1 MYRRLPLISLL
12 LRLLILF
19 LVAGDGVSTL
29 HRQDA
34 ALYRIALGQ
43 KDLPVRLLFPG
54 EEPRTVR
61 VLTPR
66 VRYEYPTVPYTMWEA
81 DVADPSPKLQELAT
95 ILHCLASYHAVSQVV
110 LSSPLSW
117 SDAQNN
123 TVRLMLDNSVSSL
136 NHLFVGVHGNNSAQA
151 EPIPPFLRTCA
162 IPQNCLSGDPSA
174 LPMTNA
180 SYPFQLPPSDI
191 SIPCPDFTED
201 ELLSA
206 DDASSRALSLP
217 LLMRRN
223 GEVFPTLPLC
233 VAMHQLGLRPGNIR
247 VQFGKSL
254 RLGNR
259 VLPLDSHGR
268 TPLGNAQVQY
278 VPLRTVLR
286 SPLADAPPAVRNSV
300 AVVYRPMHPMVGESR
315 GSRLAATISC
325 LMAKNYTVYVPG
337 TRREQAVFLTLSPIQ
352 HSPYYLA
359 IVWSLTLTALLLL
372 KSISLRSRLLLAPFG
387 IAAVFFLAYFSY
399 LSGHWISISTWLLC
413 WLLLISFPKI
423 RRNKRKNVFSRR
435 K

>member
-1 MYRRLPLISLL
+1 MYRRLPLIPLL

-29 HRQDA
+29 HRQDV
-34 ALYRIALGQ
+34 ALYRVAIGQ

-54 EEPRTVR
+54 EEPRTVK

-66 VRYEYPTVPYTMWEA
+66 VRYEYPTIPYTMWEA

-123 TVRLMLDNSVSSL
+123 TVHLMLNNSMSSL
-136 NHLFVGVHGNNSAQA
+136 KHLFVGVHGNNSVQA

-174 LPMTNA
+174 LPTTNA

-191 SIPCPDFTED
+191 SVPCPDFTED

-206 DDASSRALSLP
+206 DDASSHALSLP

-233 VAMHQLGLRPGNIR
+233 VAMHQLGLKSDDIR

-259 VLPLDSHGR
+259 VLPLDFHGR
-268 TPLGNAQVQY
+268 TPLGNAQVQS
-278 VPLRTVLR
+278 VPLRTVLQPPP
-286 SPLADAPPAVRNSV
+286 SDASPAVCNSI
-300 AVVYRPMHPMVGESR
+300 AVVYRPMHPMVDESR
-315 GSRLAATISC
+315 GSCLAATISC
-325 LMAKNYTVYVPG
+325 LMAKNCTTYLPG

-352 HSPYYLA
+352 HSWYYLV
-359 IVWSLTLTALLLL
+359 IVWSLTLVALLLL
-372 KSISLRSRLLLAPFG
+372 KSFSLRFRLLLAPFG
-387 IAAVFFLAYFSY
+387 ISAIFFLAYFSY
-399 LSGHWISISTWLLC
+399 LSNYWISISTWLLC
-413 WLLLISFPKI
+413 WLLIISFPNI
-423 RRNKRKNVFSRR
+423 RRKKRKNVFYRR